1 MNSLANP
8 PTKVSED
15 GSSIREPMTC
25 RHWLIIA
32 AGVLIA
38 FGPCALVYNVWSI
51 FVVPVSSSLGVAS
64 SQFTFFITLVY
75 LVGGIAAP
83 FAGNLLQKHDLR
95 IVLSASVVM
104 VALGLFL
111 CSFWDRIYLF
121 YVSGVLVGF
130 GIVSLMFLA
139 IPTLINRWFSER
151 AGLFMG
157 ICFAMSGVGGAVWSM
172 VGGLI
177 IDALSWRVA
186 YQVFSAL
193 VLVIGL
199 FATLVCVRSY
209 PDEVGLRPFGARL
222 SSGDAFSVH
231 DGERPRVC
239 GVSALVMFRSPVFY
253 LLILSMGIFNSLTV
267 TVNLYA
273 TYIHHLGALGLA
285 GITP

>member
-51 FVVPVSSSLGVAS
+51 FVVPVSSSLGVSS

-75 LVGGIAAP
+75 LVVGIAAP

-111 CSFWDRIYLF
+111 CSFWARTFRKPPIDK
-121 YVSGVLVGF
+121 SGNGKEHQRHDSKANQNARY
-130 GIVSLMFLA
+130 I
-139 IPTLINRWFSER
+139 E
-151 AGLFMG
+151 
-157 ICFAMSGVGGAVWSM
+157 
-172 VGGLI
+172 
-177 IDALSWRVA
+177 
-186 YQVFSAL
+186 QV
-193 VLVIGL
+193 
-199 FATLVCVRSY
+199 
-209 PDEVGLRPFGARL
+209 
-222 SSGDAFSVH
+222 
-231 DGERPRVC
+231 
-239 GVSALVMFRSPVFY
+239 
-253 LLILSMGIFNSLTV
+253 NTV
-267 TVNLYA
+267 
-273 TYIHHLGALGLA
+273 
-285 GITP
+285 PK

>member
-111 CSFWDRIYLF
+111 CSF
-121 YVSGVLVGF
+121 
-130 GIVSLMFLA
+130 
-139 IPTLINRWFSER
+139 
-151 AGLFMG
+151 
-157 ICFAMSGVGGAVWSM
+157 
-172 VGGLI
+172 
-177 IDALSWRVA
+177 
-186 YQVFSAL
+186 
-193 VLVIGL
+193 
-199 FATLVCVRSY
+199 
-209 PDEVGLRPFGARL
+209 
-222 SSGDAFSVH
+222 
-231 DGERPRVC
+231 
-239 GVSALVMFRSPVFY
+239 
-253 LLILSMGIFNSLTV
+253 
-267 TVNLYA
+267 
-273 TYIHHLGALGLA
+273 
-285 GITP
+285 

>member
-1 MNSLANP
+1 
-8 PTKVSED
+8 
-15 GSSIREPMTC
+15 MTC

-130 GIVSLMFLA
+130 GIVPRHSHSYQSVVFGTCGPIYGNMFRHVRGWWCGLEHGGWPDYRCLILA
-139 IPTLINRWFSER
+139 CCL
-151 AGLFMG
+151 
-157 ICFAMSGVGGAVWSM
+157 SGV
-172 VGGLI
+172 
-177 IDALSWRVA
+177 
-186 YQVFSAL
+186 FC
-193 VLVIGL
+193 IGSCYW
-199 FATLVCVRSY
+199 FVCNAC
-209 PDEVGLRPFGARL
+209 LR
-222 SSGDAFSVH
+222 
-231 DGERPRVC
+231 
-239 GVSALVMFRSPVFY
+239 
-253 LLILSMGIFNSLTV
+253 T
-267 TVNLYA
+267 
-273 TYIHHLGALGLA
+273 
-285 GITP
+285 

>member
-139 IPTLINRWFSER
+139 IPTLYQSVVFG
-151 AGLFMG
+151 ACGPFMG
-157 ICFAMSGVGGAVWSM
+157 ICFAMSG
-172 VGGLI
+172 GL
-177 IDALSWRVA
+177 V
-186 YQVFSAL
+186 
-193 VLVIGL
+193 
-199 FATLVCVRSY
+199 VR
-209 PDEVGLRPFGARL
+209 FGAWWV
-222 SSGDAFSVH
+222 A
-231 DGERPRVC
+231 
-239 GVSALVMFRSPVFY
+239 
-253 LLILSMGIFNSLTV
+253 
-267 TVNLYA
+267 
-273 TYIHHLGALGLA
+273 
-285 GITP
+285 